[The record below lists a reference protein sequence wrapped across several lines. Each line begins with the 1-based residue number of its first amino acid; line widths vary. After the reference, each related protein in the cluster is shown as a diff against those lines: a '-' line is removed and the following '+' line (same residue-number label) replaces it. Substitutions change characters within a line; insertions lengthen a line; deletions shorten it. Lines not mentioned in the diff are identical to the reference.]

1 MNERQAIEIIGLN
14 IKGYEMFKFEILD
27 KPPLQT
33 DQFIHT
39 GINKSSSLS
48 GSFLREDSSDSSV
61 EESEDN

>member
-1 MNERQAIEIIGLN
+1 
-14 IKGYEMFKFEILD
+14 MFKFEILD
-27 KPPLQT
+27 KPPFQT